1 MSLLSRLNPIGGF
14 ADFWHEFRRPNPYR
28 WPILGVSMLI
38 TGTLLSWFVMQD
50 HFRPPDPP
58 TVTYITTFAADRTD
72 AEIRRTNVENQRR
85 KDEVAAEV
93 EAIEQRKRDMY
104 KALGRAT
111 GLDVDT
117 MEAEAKAER
126 AREEAARQERLDA
139 MFPKATKQA
148 NTVETGSE

>member
-1 MSLLSRLNPIGGF
+1 MNPVGGF
-14 ADFWHEFRRPNPYR
+14 ADLWHEYRRPNPYR
-28 WPILGVSMLI
+28 WPILAASFAL

-50 HFRPPDPP
+50 YFRPPDPP
-58 TVTYITTFAADRTD
+58 TVTYITTYAAGRSDE
-72 AEIRRTNVENQRR
+72 EIRRTNVENQQR
-85 KDEVAAEV
+85 KDQLAAEA

-139 MFPKATKQA
+139 MFPKAEKQA
-148 NTVETGSE
+148 DTVETGSE

>member
-1 MSLLSRLNPIGGF
+1 MNPVGGF
-14 ADFWHEFRRPNPYR
+14 ADLWHEYRRPNPYR
-28 WPILGVSMLI
+28 WPILAASFAL

-50 HFRPPDPP
+50 YFRPPDPP
-58 TVTYITTFAADRTD
+58 TVTYITTYAAGRSDE
-72 AEIRRTNVENQRR
+72 EIRRTNVENQQR
-85 KDEVAAEV
+85 KDELAAEA

-139 MFPKATKQA
+139 MFPKAEKQA
-148 NTVETGSE
+148 DTVETGSE